1 MCLCGR
7 YSSFS
12 PPPILS
18 GVRYPHGNIHLLNT
32 TKIMEKSI
40 TTEFMDLVIAKLKE
54 ELSNRRKEDE
64 KTESAMLKFNVIG
77 VLKDLGATDV
87 TATLDI
93 QNGKKDSLPYAWL
106 RVEACKD
113 NFYHRIPDFSQ
124 RRQATKAEVETA
136 KEIVGAPVVEAVC
149 VAGIHQVNPENLPD
163 ISMKWETLSVV
174 NEDGEVEGFK
184 YSGAVRKYHADT
196 NSYDAPVAAE

>member
-1 MCLCGR
+1 MG
-7 YSSFS
+7 
-12 PPPILS
+12 
-18 GVRYPHGNIHLLNT
+18 
-32 TKIMEKSI
+32 KSI

-54 ELSNRRKEDE
+54 ELANRRKEDE

-93 QNGKKDSLPYAWL
+93 QNGKKDNLPYAWL

-124 RRQATKAEVETA
+124 RRQATNAEVATA

-149 VAGIHQVNPENLPD
+149 VAGIHQVNDEHLPD
-163 ISMKWETLSVV
+163 ISMKWESLAIA
-174 NEDGEVEGFK
+174 NEDGEVEGFR

-196 NSYDAPVAAE
+196 NSYDAPVAE